1 MVETIQMA
9 LSRYLELLE
18 DINQPFGKVEPN
30 IKIFTLLFL
39 KIDLYE

>member
-9 LSRYLELLE
+9 LSLYLELLE

-30 IKIFTLLFL
+30 IKIFTLLF
-39 KIDLYE
+39 

>member
-9 LSRYLELLE
+9 LSQYLELLE
-18 DINQPFGKVEPN
+18 DTNQPFRKVESN

-39 KIDLYE
+39 KVDLYE